1 MKGAGRYDLRS
12 NMGLFNE
19 LTALTEVLTPE
30 SARILTSTKKTLG
43 RLGYQLLPW
52 WLSQ

>member
-12 NMGLFNE
+12 KMGLFNE

-30 SARILTSTKKTLG
+30 SARILTSTNKTKKTLG
-43 RLGYQLLPW
+43 RLG
-52 WLSQ
+52 

>member
-19 LTALTEVLTPE
+19 LTALTEVLTLE
-30 SARILTSTKKTLG
+30 LARILTSINKTKQRKH
-43 RLGYQLLPW
+43 
-52 WLSQ
+52 